1 MYIEEVS
8 FKEYQNIIKPYHVFA
23 NSEFSYINRHKCDS
37 VFYLLFK
44 NTKYRVGIIGGVK
57 NGCFYSPFSAPYE
70 GFSFI
75 KNDVKI
81 SFIEDSLMELE
92 RWLQKKNITKIQIT
106 IPPLFYENK
115 FIAKQLN
122 VLFRYGYKTQSN
134 DLNYY
139 FDTSEFD
146 DKYISKIWFTARN
159 HLKNATKNNLS
170 FFHCKNDLDKKEAY
184 EVIKHNRKCK
194 GFPLR
199 MEFND
204 IAITDSVIKKD
215 FFLLKTENNINI
227 ASAIIFYAKES
238 EIAQVVYWGDNP
250 EYSRLRPMNFLS
262 YKLFEFYKT
271 KNIKYIDIG
280 TSSENSLPNYGL
292 CEFKE
297 SIGCYIIPKYTFMKT
312 I

>member
-1 MYIEEVS
+1 MNIEEVN

-23 NSEFSYINRHKCDS
+23 NSEFSYINKHKCDS

-44 NTKYRVGIIGGVK
+44 NTKYRAGIIGGIK
-57 NGCFYSPFSAPYE
+57 DKCFYSPFSSPYE

-75 KNDVKI
+75 KNDIKI
-81 SFIEDSLMELE
+81 RFIEDSLIELE

-122 VLFRYGYKTQSN
+122 VLFRHGYNIQSN

-139 FDTSEFD
+139 FDTSEFND
-146 DKYISKIWFTARN
+146 NYISKIWSSARN
-159 HLKNATKNNLS
+159 KLKTAFKNNLS
-170 FFHCKNDLDKKEAY
+170 LFHCKNDTDKKEAY
-184 EVIKHNRKCK
+184 NIIKYNRKDK

-199 MEFND
+199 MKFDD
-204 IAITDSVIKKD
+204 IIMTDGIVKKD

-227 ASAIIFYAKES
+227 ASAIIYYVKEN
-238 EIAQVVYWGDNP
+238 EVVQVVYWGDKP
-250 EYSRLRPMNFLS
+250 KYSHLRTMNFLS
-262 YKLFEFYKT
+262 YKIFEFYKI

-297 SIGCYIIPKYTFMKT
+297 SIGCYIIPKYIFIKT